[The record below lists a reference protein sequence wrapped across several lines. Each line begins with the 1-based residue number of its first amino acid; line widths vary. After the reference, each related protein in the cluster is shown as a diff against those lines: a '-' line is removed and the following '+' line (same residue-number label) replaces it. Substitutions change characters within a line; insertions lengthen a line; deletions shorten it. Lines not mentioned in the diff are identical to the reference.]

1 MTTRRNLLRGGAFI
15 TGASALLSVVR
26 PPASDAQQ
34 AEQRSAVSRQPAMSG
49 DGDGPPSASTEPPLS
64 SPASIRYTPV
74 VTPNGGSLRWRMV
87 DGVKEFHLIAEPVKR
102 EFATG
107 MVVNCWG
114 YNGRTPGPTI
124 EAVQGDRVRIL
135 VTNKLPE
142 WTTVHWHGVLVPNGM
157 DGVGGLTQ
165 PQIPPGRT
173 MVYEFDLK
181 ESGTYM
187 YHPHADEMLQMAM
200 GMMGFFIVHPKDP
213 SEHAVDRDF
222 VIMLHSWDVDPGA
235 ATPKW
240 TTMTDFNM
248 WTMNSRVFP
257 GTDPLPVR
265 QGDRVRIRIGNLSM
279 MSHPMHLHGYHF
291 KQTGT
296 DGGWISESAQWPMTT
311 MNVPVGSTAVME
323 FVADQ
328 PGDWAFH
335 CHRSHHTM
343 NAMSHTLP
351 NMVGV
356 DQRGLDQRINKLL
369 PEYMAMGTGGMSSM
383 SQMQMPGPPNTLPM
397 QTGEGPFGPME
408 MGGMFTV
415 LKVREGLAAGD
426 FRDPGWYRHPNG
438 TQPRLI

>member
-1 MTTRRNLLRGGAFI
+1 MTSRRDLLRGGALI
-15 TGASALLSVVR
+15 AGASALLAPTARAQKAPSPKAPRPQASMTTSNESVPSAR
-26 PPASDAQQ
+26 TESPLQPPAG
-34 AEQRSAVSRQPAMSG
+34 V
-49 DGDGPPSASTEPPLS
+49 
-64 SPASIRYTPV
+64 RYTPV
-74 VTPNGGSLRWRMV
+74 VTPNGGAIRWRMV
-87 DGVKEFHLIAEPVKR
+87 DGVKEFHLVAEPVKR
-102 EFATG
+102 EFAPG

-124 EAVQGDRVRIL
+124 EAVEGERVRIL

-142 WTTVHWHGVLVPNGM
+142 WTTVHWHGMRVPNGM

-173 MVYEFDLK
+173 MAYEFDLT
-181 ESGTYM
+181 EPGTYM
-187 YHPHADEMLQMAM
+187 YHPHADEMLQIAM

-213 SEHAVDRDF
+213 AEHPADRDF
-222 VIMLHSWDVDPGA
+222 VIMLHAWDVDPGA

-240 TTMTDFNM
+240 ATMTDFDM

-265 QGDRVRIRIGNLSM
+265 LGDRVRIRIGNLSM

-291 KQTGT
+291 KQTAT
-296 DGGWISESAQWPMTT
+296 DGGWIPESAQWPMTT
-311 MNVPVGSTAVME
+311 MNVPVGTTAVME
-323 FVADQ
+323 FIADA

-351 NMVGV
+351 NLVGV
-356 DQRGLDQRINKLL
+356 DQSGLDRRINAML
-369 PEYMAMGTGGMSSM
+369 PDYMAMGTTGMAEM
-383 SQMQMPGPPNTLPM
+383 SRMQMSLPPNTLPM
-397 QTGEGPFGPME
+397 QAGQGPFGPIE

-415 LKVREGLAAGD
+415 LKVREGLAPGN
-426 FRDPGWYRHPNG
+426 FRDPGWYKQPAG